1 MTSGSTRKARRTD
14 PVQHNKER
22 EREREREREMVGH
35 EGQQNK

>member
-22 EREREREREMVGH
+22 EREREREMVGH